1 MKTALAV
8 MAILIACLLAVDCY
22 AQSTSRFQ
30 SVGGDFGRNV
40 IGTLKANDTQPA
52 PVSNSS
58 NNSLWNWGNA
68 PKGTLVVN
76 GNLIGDPK
84 YSVKTLNVVKNWL
97 GDSFVDPYGTAAP
110 AYSYTDPQTG
120 EPVTTYVDPITG
132 QSYYTYTDSKSGR
145 MIYVYF
151 NPETGVP
158 IYTSF
163 GPVTGQYVEQ
173 KKNSLPPIFN

>member
-8 MAILIACLLAVDCY
+8 MVVLIACLLAVDCY

-68 PKGTLVVN
+68 PKGSLIQNGKLVADPFNTWKSLNYTDGWMGEVEKDPYTGFSIYAYKIPGTGETKYFYIDPYTGKPIYVDR
-76 GNLIGDPK
+76 GNAIG
-84 YSVKTLNVVKNWL
+84 TENVV
-97 GDSFVDPYGTAAP
+97 GSA
-110 AYSYTDPQTG
+110 SYT
-120 EPVTTYVDPITG
+120 
-132 QSYYTYTDSKSGR
+132 
-145 MIYVYF
+145 
-151 NPETGVP
+151 
-158 IYTSF
+158 
-163 GPVTGQYVEQ
+163 
-173 KKNSLPPIFN
+173 LPPVFR